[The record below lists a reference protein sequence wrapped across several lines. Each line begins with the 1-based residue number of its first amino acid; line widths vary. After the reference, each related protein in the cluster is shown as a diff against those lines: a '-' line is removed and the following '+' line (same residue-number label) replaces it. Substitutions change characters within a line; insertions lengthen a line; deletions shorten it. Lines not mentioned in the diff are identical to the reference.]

1 MIRRLDSPHQGQQTS
16 VMMCSESTFN
26 LDADEVVQLGEQRP
40 VIVLFVSSKV
50 MTYDG

>member
-1 MIRRLDSPHQGQQTS
+1 MIRRLDSPRQGQQTS
-16 VMMCSESTFN
+16 VMMCGESTFN

-40 VIVLFVSSKV
+40 VIILFVSSKV